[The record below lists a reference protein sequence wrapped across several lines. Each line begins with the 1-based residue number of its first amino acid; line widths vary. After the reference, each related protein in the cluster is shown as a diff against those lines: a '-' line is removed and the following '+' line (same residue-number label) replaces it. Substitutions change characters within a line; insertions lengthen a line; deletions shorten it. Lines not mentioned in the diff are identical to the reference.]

1 MAEIPI
7 IDLSTKT
14 LNPSSSSWVSAC
26 KYVQHALEE
35 YGFFLARYDDFPSE
49 LDKQVFDVM
58 EELFDLPLETKT
70 RNWGELAFH
79 GYVGQLPHAPLHESM
94 GIPDA
99 TTSGAVEAFTTL
111 MWHSGNNR
119 FCESISCYVK
129 LVAELE
135 QKVDKMVLESYGAA
149 KHYESHVGSTTYLLR
164 TLKYSAPDSNNNSSS
179 NNIGANI
186 HTDKNFLTII
196 HQNQVNGLEIQPRNG
211 EWFAVEFPPA
221 PGSFFVVMA
230 GDSYQ
235 VLYYLPFNYYL
246 ILAYIFKFLLITRL
260 YLNMWMRKGLEQ
272 WEDIL
277 SQASSA
283 NERRQAQILFGL
295 VSLQHGITHI
305 PEELVDT
312 EHPLQFKP
320 FDSYGLLRFY
330 LSRAPSDMSGSS
342 AKEYCGV
349 TA

>member
-58 EELFDLPLETKT
+58 EELIDLPLETKT

-135 QKVDKMVLESYGAA
+135 QKVDKMVLESYGAE

-164 TLKYSAPDSNNNSSS
+164 TLKYSAPDSNNNSSN

-235 VLYYLPFNYYL
+235 AWSNGRIYSTRHQVLMKGDKPRYS
-246 ILAYIFKFLLITRL
+246 LA
-260 YLNMWMRKGLEQ
+260 
-272 WEDIL
+272 
-277 SQASSA
+277 
-283 NERRQAQILFGL
+283 LF
-295 VSLQHGITHI
+295 SYNHGITHI